1 MLEIVIQTIQYYFK
15 YLREPS
21 ANEIE
26 VSNKNLLS
34 IPWCVF
40 ITLYKNGEIRWAWW
54 NVKEIEKNIVEETI
68 KNTVEALTLDKRFSP
83 IKMDEVKDIKI
94 RIDLIKDR
102 HILEEGKMIGLD
114 PVKSGVICIK
124 KDYDKLAVILPNI
137 SPRLL
142 TGSDF
147 IPVLKEKLQEKEFAE
162 KDYIIY
168 EITTQS
174 MTNF

>member
-1 MLEIVIQTIQYYFK
+1 V
-15 YLREPS
+15 
-21 ANEIE
+21 
-26 VSNKNLLS
+26 
-34 IPWCVF
+34 
-40 ITLYKNGEIRWAWW
+40 TLYKNGEVRGAGG

-68 KNTVEALTLDKRFSP
+68 KNTIEALVLDKRFSP
-83 IKMDEVKDIKI
+83 VTMDEVKDIKI
-94 RIDLIKDR
+94 RIDLIKER
-102 HILEEGKMIGLD
+102 HILEEGKILALD
-114 PVKSGVICIK
+114 PVKSGIICIK

-147 IPVLKEKLQEKEFAE
+147 IPVLKEKMQEKDFAE